1 MKKKKSLDLNH
12 TPEKSIV
19 HTDNVTDI
27 KTTHDERIVKDGKML
42 VPVIYRLPNEPNDDE
57 NQMMLNQTTQ
67 DKPMI
72 LQIKIEPMIGIEGL
86 DDIWNNPEIYLEDE
100 YGSDVSDKHLPA
112 AGVPY
117 TNPTND
123 HIKKPKKNNVSSALE
138 MTKNQTKTTKNCSDD
153 LDFVSFSSDN
163 ETSQS
168 EYDVPLNIHKMPFKR
183 AKNSSQNNS
192 ALNKSLKPKNG
203 LINKQQEIMRTNTKK
218 HVSWYRV
225 LL

>member
-19 HTDNVTDI
+19 HTDYVTDI

-57 NQMMLNQTTQ
+57 NQMMLNQATQ

-86 DDIWNNPEIYLEDE
+86 YDIWNNSEIYLEDE
-100 YGSDVSDKHLPA
+100 YGSDVSEKHLPA

-138 MTKNQTKTTKNCSDD
+138 MTKNQTKTTKNCSDA
-153 LDFVSFSSDN
+153 LDFSSFSSDN

-168 EYDVPLNIHKMPFKR
+168 EYDVPLNIQKMPFKR

-203 LINKQQEIMRTNTKK
+203 LINKQQEIMMTNTKE
-218 HVSWYRV
+218 HVSW
-225 LL
+225 